1 MYKRISLIISLSLLV
16 GCASKQSVPQ
26 MPDDSCNRCA
36 ARMADQAK
44 DAGSTF
50 TDFIY
55 AVIADGATATLV
67 QLKSFEQYLQ
77 EKIEEYK
84 ISNPDLVAEGQQQL
98 EIIRI
103 KIRASE
109 NRARNYV
116 RESL

>member
-36 ARMADQAK
+36 ARMAAQAE
-44 DAGSTF
+44 DTGSTL
-50 TDFIY
+50 
-55 AVIADGATATLV
+55 AGVIVEGASVTLAL
-67 QLKSFEQYLQ
+67 LKRSERYLQ
-77 EKIEEYK
+77 DKIEEWK
-84 ISNPDLVAEGQQQL
+84 VSNPDLVAEGQQQL
-98 EIIRI
+98 EIIRT

-116 RESL
+116 SEQW